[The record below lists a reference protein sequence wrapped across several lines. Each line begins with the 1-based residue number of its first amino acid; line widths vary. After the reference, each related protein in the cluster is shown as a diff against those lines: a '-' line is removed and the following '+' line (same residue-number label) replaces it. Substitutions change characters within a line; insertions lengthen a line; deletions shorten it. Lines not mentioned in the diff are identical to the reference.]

1 MPEKATIGL
10 DYSHN
15 NKLTLE
21 SSSFNEFTQFL
32 FSSGYKLGK
41 IQAGFDSLKK
51 LETYD
56 AIILSTPNNRNL
68 DSGEIEILEK
78 YVKKGG
84 NLLIVSSIG
93 GDHTN
98 KTNLNELSLKFGFEF
113 VSDEINDSMN
123 YINLQRR
130 PILTNF
136 IPHVITEQV
145 KKVIFSSA
153 CSINIF
159 QFLEEDINIKVE
171 EIVKSGLNC
180 WHRIYNEEKGEWI
193 EEDYPKMPLIVAIE
207 YHKGKVVGFG
217 NLSMFSSLG
226 REYGFSA
233 FDNDILI
240 ANILQWLTLGAIT
253 EGKVI
258 SVSLNLDLF
267 YWVNKIMKEDN
278 WESVS
283 DIINVSLKYFKDNYK
298 VIINE
303 IKRQK
308 LELKKAYQRA
318 KEKKIKVS
326 EEDLK
331 ILELVPVRKKEDL
344 EDIMSALEELTGE
357 KYEISIDLGEE
368 DEEFSKEILEEK
380 KEKKLEY
387 TEKDIKKYQKETGKN
402 AIWRGKLTKGYK
414 EWLNKKKKS

>member
-318 KEKKIKVS
+318 KEKKIKV
-326 EEDLK
+326 
-331 ILELVPVRKKEDL
+331 
-344 EDIMSALEELTGE
+344 
-357 KYEISIDLGEE
+357 
-368 DEEFSKEILEEK
+368 
-380 KEKKLEY
+380 
-387 TEKDIKKYQKETGKN
+387 KN
-402 AIWRGKLTKGYK
+402 IRIG
-414 EWLNKKKKS
+414 SS